1 MTLSTT
7 NRAVLTYRGS
17 SDDLEMLLKNEARTE
32 SKAGVLRRLIAEKT
46 VAMPGAFNAPV
57 AMMAEHTGFE
67 AVYIS
72 GAGLVNGTAGYPD
85 VGLLGMDEMVNYVK
99 NTEQR
104 GVV

>member
-1 MTLSTT
+1 
-7 NRAVLTYRGS
+7 
-17 SDDLEMLLKNEARTE
+17 MLLKNEARAE

-57 AMMAEHTGFE
+57 AMMAERTGFK

-85 VGLLGMDEMVNYVK
+85 VGLLGMTRWPVRLVISPTPSKYRVFAMPIRALARPGK
-99 NTEQR
+99 
-104 GVV
+104 

>member
-7 NRAVLTYRGS
+7 NRAVLTYRGF

-57 AMMAEHTGFE
+57 AMMAERTGFK

-72 GAGLVNGTAGYPD
+72 GAG
-85 VGLLGMDEMVNYVK
+85 
-99 NTEQR
+99 
-104 GVV
+104 